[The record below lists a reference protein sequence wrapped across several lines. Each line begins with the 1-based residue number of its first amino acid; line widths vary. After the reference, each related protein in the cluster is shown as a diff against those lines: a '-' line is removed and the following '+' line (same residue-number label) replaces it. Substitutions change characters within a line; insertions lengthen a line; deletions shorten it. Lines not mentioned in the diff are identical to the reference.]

1 MRYGDRTML
10 FTPHELKTT
19 ETETQGWIQFE
30 TAEYILE
37 EPVRDAVS
45 CQSIIYTGV
54 IVINQ
59 LRILT
64 DSHNATTTLPAG
76 AGPHE
81 RSRL

>member
-45 CQSIIYTGV
+45 CQKYYIYSGV
-54 IVINQ
+54 QALLLLINF
-59 LRILT
+59 
-64 DSHNATTTLPAG
+64 
-76 AGPHE
+76 E
-81 RSRL
+81 Y

>member
-45 CQSIIYTGV
+45 CQSIIYTPEY
-54 IVINQ
+54 
-59 LRILT
+59 R
-64 DSHNATTTLPAG
+64 
-76 AGPHE
+76 
-81 RSRL
+81 RYCY